1 MENGG
6 IQANGRDQKGNQ
18 LNHPKNKTQQS
29 TEDPPKRN
37 GAPLP
42 ATRVPAKGGN
52 GVRSHRSRGSRKSV
66 RKVIVN
72 TDGAIRPDRHT
83 SGLAA
88 IVRDEQGKICYWW
101 QQRAGSLTCNEAEY
115 AAAIFALERLLQI
128 KNQEHIG
135 EVEVLCDSRVVVDQ
149 MQGRAEAHAPGLRQ
163 AKARLRTLT
172 ERFEKVTFHHIS
184 REQNRLAD
192 ALAFE
197 AVEGWNHQKAEPAT
211 REQHADIVEEFFSTW
226 RQS

>member
-1 MENGG
+1 MGAFKPTDS
-6 IQANGRDQKGNQ
+6 IRRGNQ
-18 LNHPKNKTQQS
+18 LNHPKNKIQPS
-29 TEDPPKRN
+29 TGYPPKRN

-42 ATRVPAKGGN
+42 ATRVPAEGGN
-52 GVRSHRSRGSRKSV
+52 GSQSHRSQASRKSA
-66 RKVIVN
+66 RKVIVY
-72 TDGAIRPDRHT
+72 TDGAIRPERRA

-135 EVEVLCDSRVVVDQ
+135 EVEVFCDSRVVVDQ
-149 MQGRAEAHAPGLRQ
+149 MQGRAQAHAPGLRQ
-163 AKARLRTLT
+163 AQSRLRALT

-184 REQNRLAD
+184 RERNRLAD

-197 AVEGWNHQKAEPAT
+197 AVEGWDQQKPEPS
-211 REQHADIVEEFFSTW
+211 VEEPHEEIIKEFFSSW
-226 RQS
+226 RSS